1 MSSATFPIAASL
13 ASKLAVPVQPAEL
26 FPASIQQVFAVLK
39 AIADNNELYEV
50 GEARPSAANV
60 EWAMKVLLRVLPR
73 HYLLGAE
80 IDTFQGEIHVSWEH
94 ANKRVVAYL
103 PAPNQLKLY
112 YERVADGIVEHRL
125 QTSNNPWE
133 ISGVLRWLFE

>member
-1 MSSATFPIAASL
+1 VSTAPFQVTANCGSRV
-13 ASKLAVPVQPAEL
+13 AVPVQPVEL
-26 FPASIQQVFAVLK
+26 FPASIQQVFACLK
-39 AIADNNELYEV
+39 AIADNDALYEA
-50 GEARPSAANV
+50 GEPRPSVENV

-80 IDTFQGEIHVSWEH
+80 IDTFRGEIHVSWEH
-94 ANKRVVAYL
+94 GNKRVVAYL

-112 YERVADGIVEHRL
+112 YERVTGEEVEHRL